1 MRGWRILHIAASRR
15 LTDSITLYTIIVVT
29 LTSTSAVVSLPT
41 TAAPPKRRLWISVS
55 YLP

>member
-1 MRGWRILHIAASRR
+1 
-15 LTDSITLYTIIVVT
+15 LTDAITVYTIIVVT